1 MINVPLAGDKAKR
14 EVMEIIDKK
23 YNSKEE
29 TTAFHLKSSGKIVSR
44 LLSTKLDRDDWEI
57 IHNLLHFV
65 YSQGVEAGSKSR
77 AKEIRIALGLEDD

>member
-1 MINVPLAGDKAKR
+1 
-14 EVMEIIDKK
+14 MEIIDKK
-23 YNSKEE
+23 YNGKEE

-77 AKEIRIALGLEDD
+77 AKEIRIALGLEVD

>member
-1 MINVPLAGDKAKR
+1 
-14 EVMEIIDKK
+14 MEIIDKK
-23 YNSKEE
+23 YNGKEE

-65 YSQGVEAGSKSR
+65 YSQGVEAGSNGRTGKPS
-77 AKEIRIALGLEDD
+77 ALLEKLISESKKVRC

>member
-1 MINVPLAGDKAKR
+1 
-14 EVMEIIDKK
+14 MEIIDKK
-23 YNSKEE
+23 YNGKEE
-29 TTAFHLKSSGKIVSR
+29 TTAFHLKSSGKIVSH